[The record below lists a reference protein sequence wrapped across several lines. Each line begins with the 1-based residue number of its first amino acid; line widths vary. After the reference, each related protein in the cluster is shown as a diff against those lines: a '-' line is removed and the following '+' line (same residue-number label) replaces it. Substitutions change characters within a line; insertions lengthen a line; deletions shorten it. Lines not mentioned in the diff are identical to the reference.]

1 MVGEAAVESPTEQQR
16 PRRPSLTRMPAMKR
30 SNSIDS
36 AIADEATSEAVAMAA
51 PSSPAGAEQPRRESW
66 WRRRPSAGTKDME
79 SFIHMAFAV
88 S

>member
-1 MVGEAAVESPTEQQR
+1 MVGEIAVESPTEQQQ
-16 PRRPSLTRMPAMKR
+16 PRRPSLTRMPAMSR

-36 AIADEATSEAVAMAA
+36 SSTHEATVDGPVIASPT
-51 PSSPAGAEQPRRESW
+51 PSAGAEQPKRESW
-66 WRRRPSAGTKDME
+66 WRRRPSAGSKDME